1 MKKLD
6 EKLNY
11 IKQRIQSA
19 KGFHVLGLNDQ
30 DLYRFKVEGEGTFEY
45 APSVVFLF
53 SKEFVARADPKKL
66 AKSLRK
72 AISLA
77 SDVLK
82 DPPSKKCNLQGW
94 IKIMDKGVI
103 FVPYIVPPPTP
114 NNPPD

>member
-1 MKKLD
+1 MKKLE

-11 IKQRIQSA
+11 IKQRVQSA

-53 SKEFVARADPKKL
+53 SKDFVARADSKKL
-66 AKSLRK
+66 AKSLSK

-77 SDVLK
+77 SAILK
-82 DPPSKKCNLQGW
+82 DPPAKKCNLQGW
-94 IKIMDKGVI
+94 IKVMDKGVI
-103 FVPYIVPPPTP
+103 FVPYIVPPADTQQP
-114 NNPPD
+114 